1 MAAVTP
7 KDGPLAA
14 GDDRDFASP
23 DSRPGDEMAH
33 LTERATTIGRTVWSN
48 DWYPDRRAVAPGR
61 IELLGNHIDY
71 SGGQVL
77 AAAIDRYAVLVGA
90 SEGTGDAVG
99 FVYADPSGDGI
110 QHHRFTIEELDD
122 WRQNTAP
129 DSPADYLRGVA
140 ASLLAAGL
148 PLDGARQIA
157 LAGNIPMGM
166 GVSSS
171 AALVV
176 GLTLT
181 LTRADLSDHD
191 RILIAQGG
199 ENRAGV
205 MSGTMDQAASVA
217 GGAILYDAG
226 AVSFERLTP
235 DLGDVTF
242 AVISSGVEHRL
253 GESKYSER
261 VRETRDVLAIAR
273 RRFGDDALP
282 GLAALT
288 TDQLA
293 ELVADGALDPTQ
305 ERRARHVVSEVGRV
319 ADGYRA
325 IQHADWPTFG
335 QLMHVSGRSSATDY
349 DISHPQVEDLVAEV
363 RKGDG
368 VLGARMMGG
377 GSGGSILALLER
389 DAIRR
394 LTSTLEAGYFRRHGL
409 SPANDLLTIQ
419 EFAQGASARDLA

>member
-1 MAAVTP
+1 MS
-7 KDGPLAA
+7 G
-14 GDDRDFASP
+14 GDDRQVVD
-23 DSRPGDEMAH
+23 DVER
-33 LTERATTIGRTVWSN
+33 LTERAIAIGSGVWGD
-48 DWYPDRRAVAPGR
+48 DWRPARRAIAPGR

-71 SGGQVL
+71 SGGSVL
-77 AAAIDRYAVLVGA
+77 AAAIDRYTVLVGA
-90 SEGTGDAVG
+90 NEGTDHA
-99 FVYADPSGDGI
+99 FAYADPTGGATRNH
-110 QHHRFTIEELDD
+110 QFTVEELND
-122 WRQNTAP
+122 WRQDTAP
-129 DSPADYLRGVA
+129 GSPADYLRGVA

-148 PLDGARQIA
+148 PLDGVRQIA

-176 GLTLT
+176 GLTLM
-181 LTRADLSDHD
+181 LTRAQLADHD

-235 DLGDVTF
+235 DLGDFTF

-261 VRETRDVLAIAR
+261 VKETRDVLAIAR
-273 RRFGDDALP
+273 RRFGDDVLP

-293 ELVADGALDPTQ
+293 ELITDGALDPTQ
-305 ERRARHVVSEVGRV
+305 KSRARHVVSEVGRV

-325 IQHADWPTFG
+325 IQHADWPAFG
-335 QLMHVSGRSSATDY
+335 QLMDASGRSSATDY
-349 DISHPQVEDLVAEV
+349 DISHPEVEDLVAEV
-363 RKGDG
+363 RGVAG

-377 GSGGSILALLER
+377 GSGGSILALVER
-389 DAIRR
+389 AALPA

-409 SPANDLLTIQ
+409 SPANDLLVVQ
-419 EFAQGASARDLA
+419 AFAQGASARDLV